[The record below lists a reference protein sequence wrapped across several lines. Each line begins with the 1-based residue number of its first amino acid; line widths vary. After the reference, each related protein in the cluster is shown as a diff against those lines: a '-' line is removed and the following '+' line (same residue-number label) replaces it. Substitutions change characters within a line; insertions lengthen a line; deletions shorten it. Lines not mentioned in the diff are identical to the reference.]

1 MILKPGIIA
10 GGQSG
15 VDRAAMDFAIAN
27 NIPLKG
33 WCPKGCKAEDGV
45 IDKKYKLIEIPQTE
59 PKFRT
64 IKNITKADA
73 VLAFLFDSPDK
84 GTFFAIEYAEKIK
97 KPFYMVF
104 LKMKM
109 QNQIKGVIR
118 FLDNNSVRWIN
129 IIGPRE
135 SNSKGIY
142 SETYL
147 FLSELWHKI
156 N

>member
-10 GGQSG
+10 GGQTG
-15 VDRAAMDFAIAN
+15 VDRAAMDFALAN
-27 NIPLKG
+27 NISLKG
-33 WCPKGCKAEDGV
+33 WCPKGCIAEDGI
-45 IDKKYKLIEIPQTE
+45 IDKKYKLTEVPQANPE
-59 PKFRT
+59 FRT
-64 IKNITKADA
+64 IKNIVESDA
-73 VLAFLFDSPDK
+73 VLAFVFKYPDK
-84 GTFFAIEYAEKIK
+84 GTSFAIEYAKKIK

-104 LKMKM
+104 LKKKM
-109 QNQIKGVIR
+109 QNRISGVIR
-118 FLDNNSVRWIN
+118 FMNNNSFRWVN

-147 FLSELWHKI
+147 FLSELWNKI